1 MRERAEHRRSRPSHG
16 PRAGVLLVPLID
28 VCPLS
33 ALPDGKRLTVEHDDQ
48 EIMVVN
54 CGGTILAMED
64 RCSHDDGDL
73 SEGELDAAACTIEC
87 PRHGAIFDLRSGR
100 PMTLP
105 AYQPVDTFPV
115 VVDGDTIKLEVD

>member
-1 MRERAEHRRSRPSHG
+1 MLP
-16 PRAGVLLVPLID
+16 VPLLD

-33 ALPDGKRLTVEHDDQ
+33 ALPVGKRLTVEHDDQ

-54 CGGTILAMED
+54 CNGTILAMED

-73 SEGELDAAACTIEC
+73 SEGELDVKECTIEC

-115 VVDGDTIKLEVD
+115 VIDGDTIKLEVD

>member
-1 MRERAEHRRSRPSHG
+1 MVAPGRRSDPDS
-16 PRAGVLLVPLID
+16 AAFLVPLID

-33 ALPDGKRLTVEHDDQ
+33 ALPVGKRLTVEHDDV

-73 SEGELDAAACTIEC
+73 SEGELDAEACTIEC

-100 PMTLP
+100 PKTLP
-105 AYQPVDTFPV
+105 AYEPVDTFSV
-115 VVDGDTIKLEVD
+115 VIDGDTIKLEVD

>member
-1 MRERAEHRRSRPSHG
+1 MANGRGSTAPARRTVPESGAH
-16 PRAGVLLVPLID
+16 LVPLLD
-28 VCPLS
+28 VCSLS
-33 ALPDGKRLTVEHDDQ
+33 ALPVGKRLTVEHDDQ

-54 CGGTILAMED
+54 CNGTILAMED

-73 SEGELDAAACTIEC
+73 SEGELDTKECTIEC

-115 VVDGDTIKLEVD
+115 VIDGDTIKLEVD

>member
-1 MRERAEHRRSRPSHG
+1 MRERAEQRRSRPSLG
-16 PRAGVLLVPLID
+16 PRVGVLPVPLLD

-33 ALPDGKRLTVEHDDQ
+33 ALPVGKRLTVEHDDQ
-48 EIMVVN
+48 EILVVN
-54 CGGTILAMED
+54 CNGTILAMED

-73 SEGELDAAACTIEC
+73 SEGELDVKHCTIEC

-115 VVDGDTIKLEVD
+115 VIDGDTIKLEVD

>member
-1 MRERAEHRRSRPSHG
+1 MRERAEHSRSRPSHG
-16 PRAGVLLVPLID
+16 PRADALPVPLLD

-33 ALPDGKRLTVEHDDQ
+33 ALPVGKRLTVEHDDQ

-73 SEGELDAAACTIEC
+73 SDGELDAQDCTIEC
-87 PRHGAIFDLRSGR
+87 PRHGAIFDLRTGR